1 MFRKGLIINLCRY
14 IIMKF
19 KYKMKDFIQETVRI
33 MKECH
38 VTISLVLGLNC
49 LLIGILSSD
58 IFILF
63 TGSVLTVVSAVDILF
78 VEKAEE
84 AEEK

>member
-1 MFRKGLIINLCRY
+1 
-14 IIMKF
+14 MKF
-19 KYKMKDFIQETVRI
+19 KYKMKDFVQETVRI

-49 LLIGILSSD
+49 LLIGLLSSD
-58 IFILF
+58 VFILF

-78 VEKAEE
+78 VDKEEGVEK
-84 AEEK
+84 